1 MSKNEKK
8 EKHLKPDLEVNVLE
22 KELLHYLGSVPGKN
36 YHRKSVVKQFLLDY
50 DKHDVQS
57 TIDSLLKSGEIV
69 LTANNTI
76 ALKGSVA
83 PKQSVT
89 KSLVGKL
96 DMTVQGY
103 GFIISDELDAD
114 VFVPP
119 SRLGHAL
126 DKDTVRFRVTGK
138 SKTGRYE
145 GEITGVERRNKNLY
159 IGTLHVNGK
168 SPKVVPESEKMPYEI
183 FVDHE
188 DLNNAQEFDKVVVEL
203 TDWPAYSKGPRGK
216 ITEILGES
224 GNNDVEMKS
233 ILIENGFKLSFPDE
247 VLKEVEDIADVIPDK
262 VIAERRDM
270 RKVSTF
276 TIDPDDAKDFDDA
289 LSIEKLP
296 NGLWQIGVHIADVS
310 HYAKPGSALD
320 KEAYERAT
328 SVYLVDRVSPMFPER
343 LSNIICSLRPNED
356 KLTFSAVFDLD
367 ENGKVHEVWYG
378 RTVIHSDKRFTYRT
392 AQDVLEGISDGPFS
406 AEMQVMQKIALALR
420 GERLKKGSIEFS
432 SEEVRFKLDREGK
445 PLDVYVKQ
453 SLDTN
458 KLIEDYM
465 LLANRYV
472 AQYLAKL
479 RMGKKPVYNVYR
491 VHDYPNM
498 EKLEQFADFARKF
511 GYVVKFNDP
520 DQVAETLNGLLARV
534 KGKPEENVLS
544 SLAIRTMAKA
554 FYTTKNIGHYGLAFE
569 FYSHFT
575 SPIRRYPDVLTHRV
589 LNAVLEDEE
598 VPYSEEVLEEM
609 SVHCSAMERS
619 AMSAERE
626 SVKYKQV
633 EYMQERIGQEFWG
646 IISGVI
652 GRGIF
657 IELEGNKCEGFIP
670 ENKLSEYSTRFDEN
684 ELTIVD
690 TDTGRK
696 FRFGERIYVRVVG
709 TNLER
714 RQIDFEL
721 ADPDNPITPE
731 ESAELKTA
739 AGDSNQRGA
748 ARPQGK
754 GGSAKSYVGGKPIE
768 GSNANRS
775 SVGSSNGASRR
786 KASPG
791 GGGRASKSSGRA
803 VPKGSK
809 KKEANKAKS
818 DRSSRQ
824 QPGSNTTKP
833 KRKKR

>member
-8 EKHLKPDLEVNVLE
+8 EKHLKPNFEVAVLE
-22 KELLHYLGSVPGKN
+22 KELLHYLGNVPGKN
-36 YHRKSVVKQFLLDY
+36 YHRKSIVKQFLLDY
-50 DKHDVQS
+50 DKHEVQS
-57 TIDSLLKSGEIV
+57 TIDRLLKSGEIE

-89 KSLVGKL
+89 KSLMGRL
-96 DMTVQGY
+96 DMTMQGY
-103 GFIISDELDAD
+103 GFIICEDLDAD

-119 SRLGHAL
+119 SRLGHSL

-145 GEITGVERRNKNLY
+145 GEVTGVEKRNKNLY

-183 FVDHE
+183 YVDHD
-188 DLNNAQEFDKVVVEL
+188 DLNNAQEYDKVVVEL
-203 TDWPAYSKGPRGK
+203 TDWPEYSKGPRGK

-233 ILIENGFKLSFPDE
+233 ILIENGFKLAFPDE

-262 VIAERRDM
+262 VIAARRDM

-367 ENGKVHEVWYG
+367 EKGKVHEVWYG

-406 AEMQVMQKIALALR
+406 EEMQVMQKIALALR
-420 GERLKKGSIEFS
+420 SERLKKGSIEFS

-445 PLDVYVKQ
+445 PLDVYVKV

-479 RMGKKPVYNVYR
+479 RTDKKPVYNVYR

-520 DQVAETLNGLLARV
+520 DQVAETLNGLLIRV

-589 LNAVLEDEE
+589 LDAVLEHEDA
-598 VPYSEEVLEEM
+598 PYNEPLLEEM
-609 SVHCSAMERS
+609 SVHCSAMERN

-633 EYMQERIGQEFWG
+633 EYMQDRIGQEFWG

-670 ENKLSEYSTRFDEN
+670 ENKLSEYSTRFDES

-696 FRFGERIYVRVVG
+696 FRFGERIYVRVVS

-721 ADPDNPITPE
+721 ADPENPVTPE
-731 ESAELKTA
+731 ESAELQKA
-739 AGDSNQRGA
+739 AGDNNQRGP
-748 ARPQGK
+748 ARPSGR
-754 GGSAKSYVGGKPIE
+754 
-768 GSNANRS
+768 GSNANSFVGGKAVEGGKPKRS
-775 SVGSSNGASRR
+775 GGSTGGNKPNSG
-786 KASPG
+786 G

-803 VPKGSK
+803 MPKASK
-809 KKEANKAKS
+809 RKEANKKKS

-824 QPGSNTTKP
+824 QPGSNTTRA